1 MNLFACTLI
10 SDQRMML
17 SVWMR
22 AYNIYASYPARSLSS
37 LQYNCAQNL
46 GCNKTIARYKK
57 HGLKKKLLNLDSLN
71 KKLCAAQV
79 V

>member
-1 MNLFACTLI
+1 MI
-10 SDQRMML
+10 EG
-17 SVWMR
+17 
-22 AYNIYASYPARSLSS
+22 YNNNASYPALSLSS

-57 HGLKKKLLNLDSLN
+57 HELKKKPLNLDSLN

>member
-1 MNLFACTLI
+1 
-10 SDQRMML
+10 
-17 SVWMR
+17 MR
-22 AYNIYASYPARSLSS
+22 AYNNNVSYPVRSLSS

>member
-1 MNLFACTLI
+1 
-10 SDQRMML
+10 
-17 SVWMR
+17 MR
-22 AYNIYASYPARSLSS
+22 ANNIYASYPVRFLSS

-46 GCNKTIARYKK
+46 GYNKTIAQYKK
-57 HGLKKKLLNLDSLN
+57 HELKKKLLNLDSLN

>member
-1 MNLFACTLI
+1 MW
-10 SDQRMML
+10 

-46 GCNKTIARYKK
+46 GCNKTIVWYKK
-57 HGLKKKLLNLDSLN
+57 RELKRKLLNLDSLN
-71 KKLCAAQV
+71 KKLCGAGCIKYPAKFS
-79 V
+79 